1 MLRLRLTPRAS
12 TNAVLGWRADGVLGV
27 RVTAPPVE
35 GAANRAVE
43 ALLAETLGLP
53 RSAISVAR
61 GERSRDKLVRVA
73 GMTLAEVRTRLERA
87 ASR

>member
-53 RSAISVAR
+53 RSAVSVAR

-73 GMTLAEVRTRLERA
+73 GMTLEEVRTSLERA

>member
-53 RSAISVAR
+53 RSAVSVAR

-87 ASR
+87 VSR

>member
-12 TNAVLGWRADGVLGV
+12 TNAVLGWRAGGVLGV

-53 RSAISVAR
+53 RSAVSVAR

-73 GMTLAEVRTRLERA
+73 GMTLAEVRTSLERA